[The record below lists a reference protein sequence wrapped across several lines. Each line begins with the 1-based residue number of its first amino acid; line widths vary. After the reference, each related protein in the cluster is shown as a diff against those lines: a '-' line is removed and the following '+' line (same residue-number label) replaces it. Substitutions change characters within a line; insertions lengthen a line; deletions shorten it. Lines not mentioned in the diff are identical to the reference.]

1 MAERSEVD
9 GGVCLHGRRPER
21 VWKHFLPESFLRPP
35 RIAVSSVS
43 AGFGRFEACKAQKK
57 WVDRPVCLIR
67 DKARKNGGKLRKKA
81 TTMEKKLERTIK
93 KERAA
98 GLLQRRPFLQSNP
111 KWPGTAEGM
120 GYPSRLRCNAC
131 LSPPHPIVFRA
142 SPSEEDSSAKEVTLR
157 ARPPPPDP
165 LPRRGGGVFVR
176 KHCAKAQQSA
186 EYRRFPPPLGGG
198 GQGEGSSPENPHR
211 RSSFALS
218 GFSRGIRRSGRGTFV
233 SSRRRPGRADRP
245 RGRCCRR

>member
-1 MAERSEVD
+1 MRFWNRA
-9 GGVCLHGRRPER
+9 
-21 VWKHFLPESFLRPP
+21 KHFLPESFLRPP

-67 DKARKNGGKLRKKA
+67 DKARQNGGKLRKKT

-98 GLLQRRPFLQSNP
+98 DLLQMRPFLQSNP
-111 KWPGTAEGM
+111 LPRGKRPSAAEGT
-120 GYPSRLRCNAC
+120 GCPSRLRRNARPA
-131 LSPPHPIVFRA
+131 PPHPIVFRA

-198 GQGEGSSPENPHR
+198 GLGEGSSPENPHR

-233 SSRRRPGRADRP
+233 SSRRRPGRADRL